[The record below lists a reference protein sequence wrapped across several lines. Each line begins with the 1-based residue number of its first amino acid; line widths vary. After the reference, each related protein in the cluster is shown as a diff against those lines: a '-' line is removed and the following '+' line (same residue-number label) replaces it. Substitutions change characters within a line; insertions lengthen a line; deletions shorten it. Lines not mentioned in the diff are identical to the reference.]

1 MRQATNYHNKTVAKA
16 VQRTK
21 DITYIALMIG
31 IISICSWISV
41 PTVVPF
47 TLQTFAVFASV
58 LLLGGKRGTVAIVCY
73 ILIGLAGAPVFSNM
87 TGGIAQLA
95 GLTGGYIIGFVFVGL
110 IYWLFESLLEKKL
123 WWQVAA
129 LVLGLVVCYAFGTG
143 WFMVIYGGRFG
154 TISLASALSMC
165 VIPFIPVDLAK
176 LASAILIA
184 KAVEK
189 RIVL

>member
-1 MRQATNYHNKTVAKA
+1 
-16 VQRTK
+16 
-21 DITYIALMIG
+21 
-31 IISICSWISV
+31 
-41 PTVVPF
+41 
-47 TLQTFAVFASV
+47 
-58 LLLGGKRGTVAIVCY
+58 
-73 ILIGLAGAPVFSNM
+73 
-87 TGGIAQLA
+87 
-95 GLTGGYIIGFVFVGL
+95 
-110 IYWLFESLLEKKL
+110 
-123 WWQVAA
+123 
-129 LVLGLVVCYAFGTG
+129 G